1 MFLRFSKGKQD
12 GTRVY
17 RKAVFLGDEVVFEY
31 GNDIVGIAV
40 KTNEDERNIS
50 YLILVAAENTLG
62 ATKIARYIKDIICR
76 SNKFS
81 NNPTNKRRRYE
92 VKNICS
98 ASLPVRVGIAI
109 NELPNRK

>member
-1 MFLRFSKGKQD
+1 MFLRFSKGKLG

-17 RKAVFLGDEVVFEY
+17 RKAVFLGNEVVFEY

-40 KTNEDERNIS
+40 KTDENDRSIS
-50 YLILVAAENTLG
+50 YLIFVAAENTLD
-62 ATKIARYIKDIICR
+62 ATKIARYVKDLIGR

-81 NNPTNKRRRYE
+81 NKPTNKRRRYE

-109 NELPNRK
+109 NELSN

>member
-1 MFLRFSKGKQD
+1 MFLRFSKRKQD

-40 KTNEDERNIS
+40 KTNEDEKSIS
-50 YLILVAAENTLG
+50 YLILEATENPLG
-62 ATKIARYIKDIICR
+62 ATKIARNIKDLIGR

-81 NNPTNKRRRYE
+81 DKPTNKRRKYE